1 MMAKTFLMVNE
12 KHFWSIIFATV
23 VLISWSS
30 AEKKKLYQTPN
41 NHWGWIQKSNDVPGV
56 FQVSIFL
63 FLFLSFLTALLP
75 VNDD

>member
-1 MMAKTFLMVNE
+1 MAKTFLMINK

-23 VLISWSS
+23 VLISCSS

-41 NHWGWIQKSNDVPGV
+41 NHWGCFQKSNNVPGV
-56 FQVSIFL
+56 FPVSIFF
-63 FLFLSFLTALLP
+63 FLQFLSILTAFLP